1 MKTKT
6 PKFTVKFD
14 LKLGGKDRTKKK
26 KEILEIAQI
35 LFCKN
40 VDKQTVPSQRT
51 VEEVSLEWLNENILT
66 KDWKWKV
73 TEIHL
78 ST

>member
-14 LKLGGKDRTKKK
+14 LKLSGKDRTKKK

-40 VDKQTVPSQRT
+40 VDMQTVPSQRT